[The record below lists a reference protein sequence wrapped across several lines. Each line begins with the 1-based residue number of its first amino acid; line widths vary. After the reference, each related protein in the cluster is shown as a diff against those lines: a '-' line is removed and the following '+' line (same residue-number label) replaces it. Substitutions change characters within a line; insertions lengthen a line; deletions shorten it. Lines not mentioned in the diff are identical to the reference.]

1 MVGGASGS
9 QQGTRRGLGTKNSGE
24 VTFMGVGSG
33 TWEGLALVYYSVVLI
48 EFLMRIELDRSKLGN

>member
-1 MVGGASGS
+1 
-9 QQGTRRGLGTKNSGE
+9 
-24 VTFMGVGSG
+24 MGVGSV